1 MENLYLQSFPYTI
14 TTLNLQTRKG
24 RITRTELRNVIEK
37 FAFRLDNE
45 QFKQLMLK
53 LDPYHTNSISYHDF
67 LKLFE
72 ETDTPVSRT
81 PHTVSVWFVYSILLM
96 VYEKILDIF
105 PMNCSRTN
113 FI

>member
-1 MENLYLQSFPYTI
+1 M
-14 TTLNLQTRKG
+14 
-24 RITRTELRNVIEK
+24 IEK

-72 ETDTPVSRT
+72 ETDTPVSQPIRFKI
-81 PHTVSVWFVYSILLM
+81 PGIISNFVMCKELKKLNNDRVFM
-96 VYEKILDIF
+96 
-105 PMNCSRTN
+105 
-113 FI
+113 

>member
-1 MENLYLQSFPYTI
+1 MFDDLCSRNIFRTFFEF
-14 TTLNLQTRKG
+14 QTRKG

-53 LDPYHTNSISYHDF
+53 LDPFHTNNISYHDF

-72 ETDTPVSRT
+72 ETDTAVSGTGPFYHNVHYIIGVFFKQRN
-81 PHTVSVWFVYSILLM
+81 L
-96 VYEKILDIF
+96 
-105 PMNCSRTN
+105 
-113 FI
+113 

>member
-1 MENLYLQSFPYTI
+1 MENLYLQSLPYTI

-81 PHTVSVWFVYSILLM
+81 SRTVSVWCVYSILLM
-96 VYEKILDIF
+96 VCTREDTGHF
-105 PMNCSRTN
+105 PKEL
-113 FI
+113 